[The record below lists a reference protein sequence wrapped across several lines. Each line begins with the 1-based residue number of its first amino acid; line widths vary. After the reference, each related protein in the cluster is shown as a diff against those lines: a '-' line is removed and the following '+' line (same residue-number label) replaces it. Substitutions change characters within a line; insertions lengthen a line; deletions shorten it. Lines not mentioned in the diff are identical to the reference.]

1 MEPMRI
7 LIADDQPQVRSAVR
21 LILGQEPYVNVVGEA
36 GDMLGVLELV
46 ARQRP
51 DLILLDWDLTGRQS
65 ALALQDIHKAHP
77 DAMVVALS
85 GRPEA
90 RPKAMA
96 AGVNAFVSK
105 GEPPER
111 LVETVARCYEEV
123 AVALPRL
130 GPLSVQVSE
139 SW

>member
-1 MEPMRI
+1 MRI

-21 LILGQEPYVNVVGEA
+21 LILGQEPYVNIVGEA
-36 GDMLGVLELV
+36 GDILGVLELV

-51 DLILLDWDLTGRQS
+51 DLVLLDWELTGRQS
-65 ALALQDIHKAHP
+65 ARALRDIRKAHP

-90 RPKAMA
+90 RPKALA

-111 LVETVARCYEEV
+111 LLETLARCYERV
-123 AVALPRL
+123 AIAVSALEKISL
-130 GPLSVQVSE
+130 DVS
-139 SW
+139 

>member
-7 LIADDQPQVRSAVR
+7 LIADDQPEVRSAVR
-21 LILGQEPYVNVVGEA
+21 LILGQEPYVNIVGEA
-36 GDMLGVLELV
+36 GDILGVLELV
-46 ARQRP
+46 ARQHP
-51 DLILLDWDLTGRQS
+51 DLVLLDWELTGRQS
-65 ALALQDIHKAHP
+65 ALALRDIRKAHP

-90 RPKAMA
+90 RPKALA

-111 LVETVARCYEEV
+111 LLETLARCYEKV
-123 AVALPRL
+123 AIAVSALEQISL
-130 GPLSVQVSE
+130 DVS
-139 SW
+139 